1 MMRILGVVSGAAIA
15 ILLLT
20 WLVGVPRFT
29 FDRDG
34 DRDDG
39 IRVMPLPPPVVVSE
53 VAIESAVE
61 PSAEPSADAEASVML
76 AEDDVPA
83 TAVVVPD
90 PADAAAKPTVSESIP
105 DPQWF
110 SFWSPFRS
118 ELAANGFVSQL
129 QRVTGLDYRVTR
141 VDTGKYEVAFA
152 YADETE
158 IDLNLSTIA
167 AATGLDLAS
176 SR

>member
-29 FDRDG
+29 FDRD
-34 DRDDG
+34 DNDDDG
-39 IRVMPLPPPVVVSE
+39 IRVMPLTPPVAVSE
-53 VAIESAVE
+53 VMIQSAVE
-61 PSAEPSADAEASVML
+61 PAAESSGDEEASEAP
-76 AEDDVPA
+76 AESDVPA
-83 TAVVVPD
+83 AAAVVPN
-90 PADAAAKPTVSESIP
+90 PADAAADLAAIEPLP